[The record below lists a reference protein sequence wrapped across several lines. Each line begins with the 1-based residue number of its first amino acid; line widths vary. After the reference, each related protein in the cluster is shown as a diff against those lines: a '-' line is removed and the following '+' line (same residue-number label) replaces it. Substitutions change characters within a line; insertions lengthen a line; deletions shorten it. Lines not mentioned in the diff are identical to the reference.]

1 MSEKLRLLELE
12 IEGIINES
20 GENIIITDSEGIIL
34 RAVKNSEEMYG
45 IASEELVG
53 SSVKELEQKK
63 IFSPSVTLSVLQ
75 QKAPVTFM
83 QKTATGKII
92 MTRGV
97 PIFNE
102 EKKITRV
109 ISFSHDMTEIEELKG
124 KYEKL
129 QQKMEQY
136 ETEIEQLRERDRLP
150 SEVFINS
157 KAMQTVWSLVN
168 KVAKSE
174 ATVVLHGESGVGKT
188 VFAKALHNGSHRKGK
203 PMIEVNCG
211 AIPESLFESEMFGYE
226 AGAFT
231 GAASRGKM
239 GLIEL
244 ADQGTLFLDEVG
256 ELPLSIQVKLLKVL
270 QEKKVTRMGSTKSR
284 TVNFRLVAATNRD
297 LQAMVKTGTFRDDL
311 FYRLNVVPISIPAL
325 RERKED
331 IHQLTEAFLQK
342 FNEKYDTDKTMHPS
356 ALKAFWQY
364 DWPGN
369 VRELENLIER
379 LVVTLE
385 NKVILPDHLP
395 FTEKAEEKRIEKFET
410 HGTSLQESLEHVER
424 SWLLQAYKECKSTYE
439 MAEYLGLSQP
449 TVVRRLKKYNID
461 SKTNQ

>member
-1 MSEKLRLLELE
+1 MTDETKQLEFE

-20 GENIIITDSEGIIL
+20 GENIIVTDSEGFIL

-45 IASEELVG
+45 ISSEELVG
-53 SSVKELEQKK
+53 TSVRELEQKK
-63 IFSPSVTLSVLQ
+63 IFNPSVTLRVIQ
-75 QKAPVTFM
+75 QNKPVTFM
-83 QKTATGKII
+83 QKTGTGKTI

-97 PIFNE
+97 PLFNE
-102 EKKITRV
+102 ENKLTRI
-109 ISFSHDMTEIEELKG
+109 ISFSHDMTEIEELKNN
-124 KYEKL
+124 YEML
-129 QQKMEQY
+129 QQRMKLY
-136 ETEIEQLRERDRLP
+136 ESEIEQLRGRETIPDD
-150 SEVFINS
+150 VVIHS
-157 KAMQTVWSLVN
+157 KVMQTVWDLVH

-174 ATVVLHGESGVGKT
+174 ATVVLQGESGVGKT
-188 VFAKALHNGSHRKGK
+188 VFAKALHNGSDRKDK

-231 GAASRGKM
+231 GAANKGKM
-239 GLIEL
+239 GLIEI

-284 TVNFRLVAATNRD
+284 TVDFRLVAASNRD
-297 LQAMVKTGTFRDDL
+297 LQAMVKAGTFRDDL
-311 FYRLNVVPISIPAL
+311 FYRLNVVPISIPPL

-331 IHQLTEAFLQK
+331 IHQLTETFLEQ
-342 FNEKYDTDKTMHPS
+342 FNEKYGTNKSMHPT

-369 VRELENLIER
+369 VRELENLMER

-385 NKVILPDHLP
+385 NQTIFPEHLP
-395 FTEKAEEKRIEKFET
+395 FTESTGIEDIQEYT
-410 HGTSLQESLEHVER
+410 AHSTTLQEALEHVEK
-424 SWLLQAYKECKSTYE
+424 SWLLKACRECSSTYE
-439 MAEYLGLSQP
+439 MADYLGLSQP
-449 TVVRRLKKYNID
+449 TVVRRLKKYNIN
-461 SKTNQ
+461 SKMN